1 LSSQRS
7 AAHRKGHVSRGYAAP
22 RKPNDYRPPVSNPAA
37 LLRLALRGLLLR
49 LLRWQVQHMRSSRG
63 AHPATMDRKHG
74 RCLVALVTHVLLRA
88 IACRMEQGLLV
99 IEHRAEIAHVR
110 ACRDKR

>member
-7 AAHRKGHVSRGYAAP
+7 AAHRKGHASRGYAAP

-37 LLRLALRGLLLR
+37 LLRLALRG
-49 LLRWQVQHMRSSRG
+49 
-63 AHPATMDRKHG
+63 HG

-99 IEHRAEIAHVR
+99 IEYRAEIAHVC